1 MKGADSLTSS
11 NKQLLMSKPAK
22 PNNQI
27 PPLDPETR
35 QRMNQVLQQQ
45 DNTATK
51 ILQGPPAM
59 IYAGFEG
66 GMSLSQKNL
75 EQARTKYLLDKLT
88 GKLPPEL
95 KVGNAQILPPLNLN
109 NNKDTPKKGT
119 KSNKSF
125 STKSHAGE
133 DTKEVKFVFGAE
145 EEKPQ
150 GKKSAAHGQKWSDL
164 DKYIEL
170 LLDSKSEEETVF
182 VYLNPNPNQ
191 DPYDLLVTSYQGR
204 NE

>member
-1 MKGADSLTSS
+1 MIS
-11 NKQLLMSKPAK
+11 
-22 PNNQI
+22 
-27 PPLDPETR
+27 
-35 QRMNQVLQQQ
+35 
-45 DNTATK
+45 
-51 ILQGPPAM
+51 GPPAM

-75 EQARTKYLLDKLT
+75 EQARTKFLLDKLT
-88 GKLPPEL
+88 GKLPAEM
-95 KVGNAQILPPLNLN
+95 KGGIASVLPPLNFA
-109 NNKDTPKKGT
+109 KDTPKKG
-119 KSNKSF
+119 KSRGGMSVSSKSR
-125 STKSHAGE
+125 GDDE
-133 DTKEVKFVFGAE
+133 KEVKFAIGTSD
-145 EEKPQ
+145 EKDAS
-150 GKKSAAHGQKWSDL
+150 GKKGAHGQKWSDL

>member
-1 MKGADSLTSS
+1 
-11 NKQLLMSKPAK
+11 
-22 PNNQI
+22 
-27 PPLDPETR
+27 
-35 QRMNQVLQQQ
+35 
-45 DNTATK
+45 
-51 ILQGPPAM
+51 M

-75 EQARTKYLLDKLT
+75 EQARTKFLLDKLT
-88 GKLPPEL
+88 GKLPPEM
-95 KVGNAQILPPLNLN
+95 KGGHASVLPPLNL
-109 NNKDTPKKGT
+109 NKDTPKKGGP
-119 KSNKSF
+119 KSRGGMSVSSKGGARDDN
-125 STKSHAGE
+125 E
-133 DTKEVKFVFGAE
+133 KEVKFAIGGTSD
-145 EEKPQ
+145 EKTGS
-150 GKKSAAHGQKWSDL
+150 GKKAGQKWSDL